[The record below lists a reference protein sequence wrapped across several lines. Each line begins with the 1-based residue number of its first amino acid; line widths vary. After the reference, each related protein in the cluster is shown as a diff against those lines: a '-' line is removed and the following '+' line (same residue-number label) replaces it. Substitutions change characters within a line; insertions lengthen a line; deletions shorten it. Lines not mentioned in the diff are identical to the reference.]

1 MDELEKRLQQLTPT
15 RASQEL
21 RTKTLAAIRS
31 QLASDASPDTITLAP
46 KPDRPAIGWSRW
58 IGSAVCLLLLLS
70 IASNW
75 WVNRSLDQRLAQ
87 IMGPPPRQRQADEIA
102 QEIAA
107 ITDEQMGEWM
117 YQRLTRKPKHR
128 PFDKTYFAKLDEF
141 IKQLNLPVEKTYEA
155 S

>member
-1 MDELEKRLQQLTPT
+1 MDDLEKRLQELTPT

-21 RTKTLAAIRS
+21 RTKTLAAIG
-31 QLASDASPDTITLAP
+31 QLLASDAANSPVTIAE
-46 KPDRPAIGWSRW
+46 KPAKTSRGWSGW
-58 IGSAVCLLLLLS
+58 VAGAVSLLLLLS
-70 IASNW
+70 IATNW
-75 WVNRSLDQRLAQ
+75 WVNRSLDQRLAA
-87 IMGPPPRQRQADEIA
+87 IMGPPPRQKQADEIA

-141 IKQLNLPVEKTYEA
+141 IKQLNLPVEKTYET